1 MLYLTFMFIRNR
13 KKIKGQQMQE
23 DEFAKII
30 NDIKTTRWMD
40 WTGRGRL
47 RQRRRPLDVLP
58 ASWSSCDSESEQV
71 LMMLMMSFLFC
82 LFVFLF

>member
-1 MLYLTFMFIRNR
+1 
-13 KKIKGQQMQE
+13 MQE